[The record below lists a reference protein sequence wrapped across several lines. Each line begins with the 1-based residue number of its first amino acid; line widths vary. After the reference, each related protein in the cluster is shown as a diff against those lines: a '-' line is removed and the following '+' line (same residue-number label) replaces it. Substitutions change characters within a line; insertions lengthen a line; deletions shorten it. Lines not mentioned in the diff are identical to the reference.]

1 MKSDQINAFVSLFI
15 VIVLTASCFL
25 AVIESTDGA
34 NNTGQTY
41 DIEMNVGDS
50 FSYVPSVNL
59 SGATIT
65 ASGTAM
71 ETNSGF
77 LSYSGVG
84 TALTGTATA
93 PGTYTAVLTATYVGE
108 VTQTATQTVNFT
120 VYTPVHITGTQDTYG
135 IIGQTYSNTLS
146 VTGPSDVIAT
156 TTFSQSN
163 CGLTAIYSA
172 NVLTISGSLDA
183 TAGTDITATVTASS
197 ELSGDS
203 YQYVVTVHPYDDL
216 AITSGSTIYT
226 YVGHSTT
233 YEITTN
239 HDTTSG
245 ASITLSADT
254 SAITSEIGTATISGS
269 VITMDFT
276 AAAVADTYTD
286 YSIIVGASG
295 TLEGIDFTA
304 ASQAVTVRCYA
315 SLVFVDSPVADNVT
329 AVAATG
335 NPQQMVLS
343 TAITGATTVTYTW
356 GDGIVTVINPSTTGT
371 AVYTTTHSYAS
382 AGVYNI
388 NITASNDVGSTTQI
402 IMYNAGAG
410 VIEIGADAADSSNII
425 LDFIG
430 QYWTWIVPILMV
442 VGGALAA
449 CYGLVHPLVIID
461 IIIGALA
468 IIIQIGMVFL

>member
-1 MKSDQINAFVSLFI
+1 MQNSSKTLLFAG
-15 VIVLTASCFL
+15 VVCALLLATFL
-25 AVIESTDGA
+25 VPFAAAE
-34 NNTGQTY
+34 NNSGQTY
-41 DIEMNVGDS
+41 RINMSVGDS
-50 FSYVPSVNL
+50 FSYTPSVNI
-59 SGATIT
+59 SGATIS
-65 ASGTAM
+65 ASGSAM
-71 ETNSGF
+71 ESSSGF

-84 TALTGTATA
+84 TALTGTATTV
-93 PGTYTAVLTATYVGE
+93 GTYTAVLTATYVGE
-108 VTQTATQTVNFT
+108 VTQTATQTINFT
-120 VYTPVHITGTQDTYG
+120 VYTSVMISGTQDTYG
-135 IIGQTYSNTLS
+135 IIGHSYSNTLS
-146 VTGPSDVIAT
+146 IVGPSDVIAST
-156 TTFSQSN
+156 SFSQSD

-172 NVLTISGSLDA
+172 GVLTISGTLDA
-183 TAGTDITATVTASS
+183 TAGNDITATVTASS

-203 YQYVVTVHPYDDL
+203 YQFVVTIHPYDDL
-216 AITSGSTIYT
+216 AITSGSTVYT
-226 YVGHSTT
+226 YVGHSAT
-233 YEITTN
+233 YTITTN
-239 HDTTSG
+239 HDSTSG

-254 SAITSEIGTATISGS
+254 SAITSEVGTATRSGN
-269 VITMDFT
+269 VITFNFGS
-276 AAAVADTYTD
+276 AAVTGTYTD
-286 YSIIVGASG
+286 YAIIVGASG
-295 TLEGIDFTA
+295 TLNTVDFTA
-304 ASQAVTVRCYA
+304 ASETVTVRCYA

-329 AVAATG
+329 AVGATG
-335 NPQQMVLS
+335 NAQQMVLS